1 MPRLYEDV
9 KKRLA
14 IIENMY
20 DAIRIVEPNNKEI
33 ISIKGDQI
41 DKLNGSCYDYW
52 KKGMVCSNC
61 ISSKSYNEDVVFA
74 KIEDNYNNPI
84 ILIAIPIIINKDKYV
99 VELLKSIGK
108 REKIF
113 EINNDEKII
122 TDEIIDLFN
131 IFYETE
137 IKNIKTEMEGDFI
150 KISHDKISALENKID
165 ELRINLNKMCE
176 MPDKIGK
183 DNEILDM
190 SQALDELIVEYMKG
204 KLRQ

>member
-33 ISIKGDQI
+33 ISIKDDEI
-41 DKLNGSCYDYW
+41 HKLNGSCYDYW
-52 KKGMVCSNC
+52 KKGMACSNC
-61 ISSKSYNEDVVFA
+61 ISSKSYDEDVVFA
-74 KIEDNYNNPI
+74 KIEYNYNNPI
-84 ILIAIPIIINKDKYV
+84 MLIAIPIIINKDKYV

-113 EINNDEKII
+113 EINNHEKII

-137 IKNIKTEMEGDFI
+137 IKNIKTEMEANFI

-165 ELRINLNKMCE
+165 ELRSNLNKMCE

-183 DNEILDM
+183 DNKILDM
-190 SQALDELIVEYMKG
+190 SQALDELIVEYMKE
-204 KLRQ
+204 KSRQ

>member
-9 KKRLA
+9 KKRLD

-33 ISIKGDQI
+33 MSIKGDGI
-41 DKLNGSCYDYW
+41 NKLNGSCYDYW

-61 ISSKSYNEDVVFA
+61 ISSKSYDEDVVFA
-74 KIEDNYNNPI
+74 KIEDNYDNPVI
-84 ILIAIPIIINKDKYV
+84 VIAIPIIINKGKYV
-99 VELLKSIGK
+99 LELLKSIGK
-108 REKIF
+108 RDKIF

-137 IKNIKTEMEGDFI
+137 IKNINTEMEEDFI
-150 KISHDKISALENKID
+150 KISYDKILVLENKID
-165 ELRINLNKMCE
+165 ELRNNLNKLCE

-183 DNEILDM
+183 DNEILNM